1 MDVVIRHVSDDS
13 ASMNFEPEFAA
24 VKKRYKKYT
33 HASAAAPRRGPLGKD
48 GRAAAPHAVK
58 KDGRAAAPHA
68 WLLFFVEKF
77 PVAICFLVKFPSCP
91 V

>member
-1 MDVVIRHVSDDS
+1 MIQKLYIR
-13 ASMNFEPEFAA
+13 
-24 VKKRYKKYT
+24 
-33 HASAAAPRRGPLGKD
+33 ASAAAPRRGPLGRD

-77 PVAICFLVKFPSCP
+77 PVAICFLVKFPSCS